1 MKKSPIPAGALS
13 RLKHWLAPAPQ
24 QKQQSAKALP
34 PALQCYLHAPG
45 QPVWTE
51 RRYEQFAR
59 EGYITNVI
67 AHRAMNMIAT
77 SAASINWKLFVQ
89 DVYGTRQEVKQHP
102 LLNLLRTPNYTQDQ
116 AAFIE
121 ALISY
126 RLIGGNSYILAVGP
140 EKEAPK
146 ELHLLRPDRVSLIVG
161 KNGYPAAY
169 RYKTGNAEQDYPIH
183 PVTGA
188 SRVLHLKAF
197 HPLNDYYGLSPVEA
211 AAYSIDMHNN
221 ANGWNQSLLQNS
233 ARPSGALVVKQA
245 DNQSGNLSED
255 QYHRIKN
262 QIDEQF
268 SGAANAGRPLL
279 LEGGLEWKEMS
290 LSPREMDYIE
300 AKHSAARDI
309 ALAFGVPPQL
319 LGIPGDNTYSNLAE
333 ARLALWEQTV
343 LPLLKMVSD
352 GFNGWLTNFYSGDLR
367 VEADTN
373 GISALGLRQE
383 KLWDRLEKAT
393 FLTED
398 EKRELA
404 GFAPLDA

>member
-1 MKKSPIPAGALS
+1 MTRTSHKADGAFA
-13 RLKHWLAPAPQ
+13 RLKQWLSQPE
-24 QKQQSAKALP
+24 QKAALP
-34 PALQCYLHAPG
+34 HLQCYLHSPG
-45 QPVWTE
+45 QPIWSE
-51 RRYEQFAR
+51 RRYAQFA
-59 EGYITNVI
+59 EDGYIRNVI
-67 AHRAMNMIAT
+67 AHRAISMIAT
-77 SAASINWKLFVQ
+77 SAASTGWKLFAT
-89 DVYGTRQEVKQHP
+89 DRKGGKQELKQHP
-102 LLNLLRTPNYTQDQ
+102 LLALLANPSAFQEG

-121 ALISY
+121 ALVSY
-126 RLIGGNSYILAVGP
+126 RLISGNSYILAVG
-140 EKEAPK
+140 KEEETPR
-146 ELHLLRPDRVSLIVG
+146 ELHLLRPDRVSLVTG

-169 RYKTGNAEQDYPIH
+169 RHTLGSKHQDYPIH

-197 HPLNDYYGLSPVEA
+197 HPFNDYYGLSPVEA
-211 AAYSIDMHNN
+211 AAYSIDMHNH
-221 ANGWNQSLLQNS
+221 ANSWNQALLQNS

-245 DNQSGNLSED
+245 DNQPGNLSED
-255 QYHRIKN
+255 QYWRIKH

-343 LPLLKMVSD
+343 IPLLKTISD
-352 GFNGWLTNFYSGDLR
+352 GFNGWLTGFWPGELMLEPDFH
-367 VEADTN
+367 
-373 GISALGLRQE
+373 GISALSLRQE
-383 KLWDRLEKAT
+383 KLWQRLERAS
-393 FLTED
+393 FLSED

-404 GFAPLDA
+404 GFAARNNL